1 MDYFSEWLEV
11 YPIPNQEALTVAD
24 ALVTN
29 FLCYFGI
36 IQELHNDQGHNFES
50 KLTQKVLECL
60 GTRPEPLIYT
70 QWDGMAEQYVKT
82 VKDHQRKV
90 VSTHRC
96 DWDVRLP
103 IFLLVH

>member
-29 FLCYFGI
+29 FLCCFGI

-50 KLTQKVLECL
+50 
-60 GTRPEPLIYT
+60 RPEPLIYT
-70 QWDGMAEQYVKT
+70 QSDGMVEQYVNT

-96 DWDVRLP
+96 DWNVRLP